1 MSESQRLAALGE
13 RLRAVEPV
21 MPSPAAK
28 IRGWNLIQAS
38 IERSPSVRSRP
49 HAVRRLV
56 LAAVAVAILL
66 VVGTVAAAADSLPDS
81 PLYPIKGG
89 FEQARGLLAF
99 SPSDKLNYHLD
110 LAQTRLA
117 EAEAMIASHRTDLAD
132 QALKGLDD
140 QLDEASQVVVS
151 EEQSDPAQAADMENR
166 LEQAIAVH
174 DQQLLGLQGQVL
186 NPTARN
192 AIATARDRAA
202 AALQAASPAKSGGNG
217 SNGLGKGNSNKPS
230 PKH

>member
-1 MSESQRLAALGE
+1 MPESQRLAALSE
-13 RLRAVEPV
+13 RLRAIDQV

-49 HAVRRLV
+49 QALRRLV
-56 LAAVAVAILL
+56 LAVVAVAVLL
-66 VVGTVAAAADSLPDS
+66 VAGTVAAAADSLPDS

-89 FEQARGLLAF
+89 LEQAGGWLAF
-99 SPSDKLNYHLD
+99 SPSDKLNYHLE

-117 EAEAMIASHRTDLAD
+117 EAEAMIARHRTDLAD

-140 QLDEASQVVVS
+140 QLAEASQVVVS
-151 EEQSDPAQAADMENR
+151 EEQSDPALAADLENR
-166 LEQAIAVH
+166 LEQAITVH
-174 DQQLLGLQGQVL
+174 DAQLAGLQGQVT
-186 NPTARN
+186 NPTAHN

-217 SNGLGKGNSNKPS
+217 SSGQGKANSNKPS